1 MQRDLAKLL
10 AFDEERTLLKAFFEL
25 SIELPFVTEEP
36 IIELAN
42 YMNEPSELYLIITKP
57 EIYFCKML
65 YLLPAHLTNIQ
76 TLLLEIYKSKH
87 NLFDIHLK
95 GLVLYMA
102 TIIFVL
108 KHSFLRA
115 KLN

>member
-1 MQRDLAKLL
+1 MKRDLANLL
-10 AFDEERTLLKAFFEL
+10 AIDEERTLLKVFFEL

-42 YMNEPSELYLIITKP
+42 YMNEPSELHLIITKP

-102 TIIFVL
+102 TIIF
-108 KHSFLRA
+108 FLNLISEFLA
-115 KLN
+115 